1 MMVAAAVCMLGQ
13 VPLGMWL
20 THSLPLSGP
29 LSSLR
34 MEAMANWTLGVI
46 SMAGL
51 RAVGFGILVGGLAMS
66 LRIWLSLERG
76 AFFEQEL

>member
-1 MMVAAAVCMLGQ
+1 MMIAAFNSMLGQ

-20 THSLPLSGP
+20 TRALPLSGP

-51 RAVGFGILVGGLAMS
+51 RAVLFGILVGYLAMS